1 MIGRGSTFVAE
12 KYRVLVVEDDD
23 DGREALC
30 AILEALGYE
39 TLAFASG
46 PDTLAG
52 IADEHVD
59 IALLDIMMPVM
70 NGYELLEE
78 LKKLEMFEDLP
89 VLMVTAKDQDGE
101 ILEGYQHGADYY
113 ITKPDTAKQIEY
125 GLKLFLE

>member
-78 LKKLEMFEDLP
+78 LKKLEMFEDIP

-113 ITKPDTAKQIEY
+113 ITKPYTAKQIEY

>member
-52 IADEHVD
+52 ITDEHVD

-113 ITKPDTAKQIEY
+113 ITKPYTAKQIEY

>member
-113 ITKPDTAKQIEY
+113 ITKPYTAKQIEY

>member
-1 MIGRGSTFVAE
+1 VAE

-113 ITKPDTAKQIEY
+113 ITKPYTAKQIEY

>member
-1 MIGRGSTFVAE
+1 MVGRGSTFVAE

-113 ITKPDTAKQIEY
+113 ITKPYTAKQIEY

>member
-1 MIGRGSTFVAE
+1 MVGRGSSFVAE

-113 ITKPDTAKQIEY
+113 ITKPYTAKQIEY